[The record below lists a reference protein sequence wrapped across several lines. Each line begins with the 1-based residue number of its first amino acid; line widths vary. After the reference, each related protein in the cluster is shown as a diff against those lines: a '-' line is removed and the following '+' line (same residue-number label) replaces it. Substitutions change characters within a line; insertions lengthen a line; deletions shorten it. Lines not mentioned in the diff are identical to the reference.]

1 MCVNRGEKA
10 VMWPRRASVQV
21 CRAGLQPKSDAA
33 KKGSEPIFAATTLS
47 DISDQ
52 TAAPW
57 GVGIRQNG

>member
-1 MCVNRGEKA
+1 
-10 VMWPRRASVQV
+10 MWPRRASVQV